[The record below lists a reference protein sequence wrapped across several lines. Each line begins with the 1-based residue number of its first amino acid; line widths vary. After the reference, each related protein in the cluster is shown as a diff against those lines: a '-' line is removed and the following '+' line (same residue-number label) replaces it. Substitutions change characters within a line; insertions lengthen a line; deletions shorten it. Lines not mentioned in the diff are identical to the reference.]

1 MSESNSNSSSGL
13 SFLGGLALG
22 PVVIVAIVGVVIL
35 LCCACCFIV
44 AALSPNNIKTGEKVG
59 EINIEDED
67 YLNGD
72 DSSDSANDST
82 AKSYKQSEKVK
93 VDDVQ
98 IAITEVKNYTSSNQY
113 IKPDDGYRFLA
124 IMVEVENTSEGS
136 ASYNSWYFS
145 LKNKDGVE
153 YDSGYAD
160 IEPDLNSGTLQ
171 LGKKA
176 KGYIV
181 FEVPKNVKTSQL
193 ELIYEP
199 ISFGTTTQVI
209 WELK

>member
-1 MSESNSNSSSGL
+1 MSDSNSNSSSGL

-22 PVVIVAIVGVVIL
+22 PVVIVAVVGIIIF
-35 LCCACCFIV
+35 LCCACCFILV
-44 AALSPNNIKTGEKVG
+44 ALSPNSTNINTGEKVG
-59 EINIEDED
+59 EIDIND
-67 YLNGD
+67 ND
-72 DSSDSANDST
+72 DQDDTGTNTEPSAKT
-82 AKSYKQSEKVK
+82 YKQSEAVK

-98 IAITEVKNYTSSNQY
+98 ISLSEVKNYTSSNQY

-124 IMVEVENTSEGS
+124 IMVNVENTSEGP

-145 LKNKDGVE
+145 LKNEDGVE

-171 LGKKA
+171 PGKKA

-181 FEVPKNVKTSQL
+181 FEVPTSVKTSQL

-199 ISFGTTTQVI
+199 ISFGKSTQVI